1 MMKATK
7 IAFILEITAI
17 AALTVMLFA
26 GLPLP
31 EFLPR
36 AWHRLLHIFGAILF
50 FGNIIIAAVWLTL
63 AGNSRNADTFRF
75 AAKMINITDL
85 VFTGPGL
92 ILLLLNGSVLA
103 SAYGSLTQV
112 PWLKQALL
120 WFSAAGAVWI
130 IALIPMQFRLIGMA
144 ANNIFPWNTKPVQN
158 NRKFLIVYSVLGS
171 ASVLFVALSFAA
183 MVLK

>member
-1 MMKATK
+1 MKILFAIE
-7 IAFILEITAI
+7 IAAI
-17 AALTVMLFA
+17 AALTTMLFI
-26 GLPLP
+26 GTPIP

-36 AWHRLLHIFGAILF
+36 SWHRLLHIFGAILF
-50 FGNIIIAAVWLTL
+50 FGNIIIAALWLTL

-75 AAKMINITDL
+75 AAKMINLTDL

-103 SAYGSLTQV
+103 AAYGSLLQV
-112 PWLKQALL
+112 TWLRQALL
-120 WFSAAGAVWI
+120 WFSAAGAVWVL
-130 IALIPMQFRLIGMA
+130 ALIPMQFRLIHMA
-144 ANNIFPWNTKPVQN
+144 ENGILPWQNSPTHN
-158 NRKFLIVYSVLGS
+158 NRRFLIVYSALGS